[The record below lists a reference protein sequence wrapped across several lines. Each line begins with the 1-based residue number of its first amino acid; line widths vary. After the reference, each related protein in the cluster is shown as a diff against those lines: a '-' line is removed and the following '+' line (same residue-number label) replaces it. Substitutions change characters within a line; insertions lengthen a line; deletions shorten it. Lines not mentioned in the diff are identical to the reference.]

1 MERFISFFGMFALLG
16 IAWLCSK
23 NRKVIDYKAVIGGT
37 ILQIVFAVLIMKV
50 PLGQRFFMF
59 INGGI
64 VKLLSFTDE
73 GSKFLFGGLLNNAS
87 IGYVFAFQVLP
98 TIIFFSSLMSVLYYL
113 GIMQKIVMF
122 FARIMIRLMNTSGA
136 ESLVASAN
144 IFVGQTE
151 APLAIRPYVASLTES
166 ELFVVMTAGMGTIAG
181 GVMAAYAGMLMP
193 YIPGIGGHL
202 LAACIM
208 SAIGSVVIAKILIP
222 ETGEPK
228 TRGELK
234 MQLDLTD
241 KNIIDAAANG
251 ATTGLQMALN
261 VGGCLLA
268 FMAMLAMLNYLVG
281 YTGNLLYYPNLS
293 LEKIFGW
300 VLTPVA
306 WLMGIPMSDAPQVAT
321 WIGQKTVLNEF
332 IAYMDMANVL
342 KVNPL
347 AMSQRSL
354 IIAAH
359 ALCGFSNFLSIA
371 IQIGGIGALAPERR
385 SDIARL
391 GMYAVLSGSLACF
404 LSAAITGFLL

>member
-193 YIPGIGGHL
+193 Y
-202 LAACIM
+202 
-208 SAIGSVVIAKILIP
+208 
-222 ETGEPK
+222 
-228 TRGELK
+228 
-234 MQLDLTD
+234 
-241 KNIIDAAANG
+241 
-251 ATTGLQMALN
+251 
-261 VGGCLLA
+261 
-268 FMAMLAMLNYLVG
+268 
-281 YTGNLLYYPNLS
+281 
-293 LEKIFGW
+293 
-300 VLTPVA
+300 
-306 WLMGIPMSDAPQVAT
+306 
-321 WIGQKTVLNEF
+321 
-332 IAYMDMANVL
+332 
-342 KVNPL
+342 
-347 AMSQRSL
+347 
-354 IIAAH
+354 
-359 ALCGFSNFLSIA
+359 
-371 IQIGGIGALAPERR
+371 
-385 SDIARL
+385 
-391 GMYAVLSGSLACF
+391 
-404 LSAAITGFLL
+404 